1 LYFINVCEKQ
11 FSNKVIFHKEIKA
24 SYHVYRRNKSLKS
37 TVLPQAEAEGSA
49 SLGLRLRQHCQF
61 LTLEFF
67 VKKTIFEKELI
78 NAAGNSVNAE
88 S

>member
-1 LYFINVCEKQ
+1 MY
-11 FSNKVIFHKEIKA
+11 IK
-24 SYHVYRRNKSLKS
+24 NKSLKS
-37 TVLPQAEAEGSA
+37 TVLSQAEHEGSA

-78 NAAGNSVNAE
+78 KAAGIPVNAK